1 MNPFKAS
8 ANEENNNQLVEAQT
22 LSRAARAIRAFYTN
36 PTMAALLAAIVAAS
50 QDGEGI
56 VRQPQL
62 SIGQYMDFFMRHCI
76 QLPAAHVLSR
86 TVHVNATVFL
96 THCARV
102 CSKRDLAGRLLPEKE
117 DLAESRPSARGRRG
131 HEKRDSHPANSP
143 FNYVMKPKPFT
154 VMCDEERFSRKHMQ
168 YKPVCEPPVNNT
180 DYAMHPLWRGIQ
192 LVDASDPNAVDFKGN
207 YKLFTYHMDST
218 SNTLMP
224 DIPFRSRQFSSR
236 RNMLAIIDDVESSAV
251 AFRHLQSAR
260 NNELDEDSD
269 MAESIMF
276 ERPINNMN
284 ISDMSSESDE
294 LGGRTSRAIK
304 VEQWN
309 IADESS
315 VSKLEAWQHAFVSR
329 ILKAKSAVEPV
340 KVKSEPTDDC
350 DKKAESSD
358 SSARFLDIPRSKP
371 IRATPTSSDS
381 SADESIAEE
390 LSGNALP
397 TKEDGADEDPDS
409 PFNPNVKSEPQ
420 GAAFSIIPHAGVR
433 DPKLFSYNTNDARVQ
448 QLLPVLPRT
457 KFQVQAEANA
467 QAAQIHGSTSLMDMQ
482 SYLEAR
488 LLKLQRNLEE
498 PCSSEAANR
507 LRLEMIQ
514 IRRELINIQPD
525 SEESSSDMDVEPA
538 ALTSSRSRSLLNDAL
553 DNMLRNISRDKAT
566 AMERRLTRNGAGFF
580 GSTRPDQRSPSVSV
594 AVSDELGRKVIKRR
608 LSSNIAAATD
618 SPFDFKPID
627 HNSAMPE
634 KRRCEEP
641 PTHPSPHTPHDDVP
655 NNMTLASTLTS
666 MTKVKADLRVAQ
678 HQLRIRML
686 TIHGRLEE
694 PCTSREAHRLHEELA
709 GIREKLSTIA
719 EALDATVPDG
729 SSDMDLEVSTTDCD
743 DKNVQPDEPEAL
755 QLAATNQTQDIDF
768 NESGFLDS
776 SRLDQT
782 LPRSPTGLSFLES
795 TRLDERPQRPAAADS
810 SNRSEQPLPADSGI
824 VSANVSDQV
833 TPSTLQQSGHMS
845 MDIIEKE
852 LHGMEQQ
859 AELQAKS
866 LKEETAENDDVGD
879 YEEEDKDQASVRHST
894 RLHNQPELNEVCDVM
909 EDQSDSEISH

>member
-1 MNPFKAS
+1 MNPFKATT
-8 ANEENNNQLVEAQT
+8 NEGNNNQLVEAQT

-50 QDGEGI
+50 QEGEGI

-62 SIGQYMDFFMRHCI
+62 PIGQYMDFFMRHCI

-102 CSKRDLAGRLLPEKE
+102 CSKRELAGRLLPEKE
-117 DLAESRPSARGRRG
+117 DLAESRPSEGGHRG
-131 HEKRDSHPANSP
+131 HENSDSRHPANSP

-168 YKPVCEPPVNNT
+168 YKPVREPPVNST
-180 DYAMHPLWRGIQ
+180 DYAVHPLWRGIQ

-294 LGGRTSRAIK
+294 LGVRTSRAIK

-309 IADESS
+309 VADESS

-329 ILKAKSAVEPV
+329 VLKAKSAVGPV
-340 KVKSEPTDDC
+340 EVKSEPTDDC
-350 DKKAESSD
+350 DKKPESSD

-390 LSGNALP
+390 LSSNALP
-397 TKEDGADEDPDS
+397 TKEIGDDEDPDS
-409 PFNPNVKSEPQ
+409 PFNPNVKGEHQ
-420 GAAFSIIPHAGVR
+420 GAAFSVIPLAGVR
-433 DPKLFSYNTNDARVQ
+433 DLKLFSYNTNDARVQ

-457 KFQVQAEANA
+457 KFQVQAKANA

-525 SEESSSDMDVEPA
+525 SEESSDMDVEPA

-566 AMERRLTRNGAGFF
+566 AMERRLTRNVVGFF
-580 GSTRPDQRSPSVSV
+580 GSTRPNQRSPSVAV

-618 SPFDFKPID
+618 SPFDFKPIE
-627 HNSAMPE
+627 HSSAMPE

-694 PCTSREAHRLHEELA
+694 PCTSKDAHRLHEELA
-709 GIREKLSTIA
+709 GIREKLATIA
-719 EALDATVPDG
+719 EALDATIPDG

-743 DKNVQPDEPEAL
+743 DQNVQPNEPEAL
-755 QLAATNQTQDIDF
+755 QLAATNEPQDIDF

-795 TRLDERPQRPAAADS
+795 TRLDERPQRPAAEDS
-810 SNRSEQPLPADSGI
+810 SHRSDQPLPADSGV
-824 VSANVSDQV
+824 VSADVSDQV
-833 TPSTLQQSGHMS
+833 TPSTLQQSGHM
-845 MDIIEKE
+845 DADTIVKE
-852 LHGMEQQ
+852 LDGMERQ
-859 AELQAKS
+859 AELEAKS
-866 LKEETAENDDVGD
+866 LAEETAESEQNDVDD
-879 YEEEDKDQASVRHST
+879 FEDEDKHQASVRHST
-894 RLHNQPELNEVCDVM
+894 RLHNQPEVNEVCDAM
-909 EDQSDSEISH
+909 EDQSDS